1 MLSRRD
7 ILSPAVLV
15 SFVWLFALLCYVL
28 LPHSLSPM
36 GRQSL
41 VGVGL
46 WAAGLVVGAL
56 FMQSFRYSAHS
67 MQADKRIREI
77 YFWISLACV
86 PLLARFVIQALGAN
100 LDASPAMRLRW
111 AALGSGQIDG
121 AAYSPFY
128 YVLWLATYLLY
139 LYDADRKHWIRACL
153 MGVLV
158 ISFGIA
164 TMSKL
169 LILNVGVMTLVVLY
183 HKEVIRFRHL
193 VTGAGVLAVIL
204 LVFHAIRQAK
214 SLDGEYTAFVVEQY
228 VLRNFAAF
236 DTVQPC
242 SSSHWG
248 ENVFRIFYAVTYKL
262 GIGTVEPID
271 TLLPWI
277 SKPVNTNTYTCLY
290 PFFKDFGYWGIALF
304 APFLGAMIG
313 WVYKRRQQGDEFFTM
328 LYAYFSTMLII
339 EFDAEIFFT
348 NLAGNVKFV
357 LLLLIPFL
365 FGGYK
370 KRAE

>member
-1 MLSRRD
+1 MSGRD
-7 ILSPAVLV
+7 ILSPAVMV

-28 LPHSLSPM
+28 LPHSLPPM
-36 GRQSL
+36 GSQSL
-41 VGVGL
+41 TGVGL
-46 WAAGLVVGAL
+46 WATGMVTGAL
-56 FMQSFRYSAHS
+56 LMQSFRYSSHS
-67 MQADKRIREI
+67 MQADKRIREV
-77 YFWISLACV
+77 YFWISLACI
-86 PLLARFVIQALGAN
+86 PLLVRFVIEALGTN

-111 AALGSGQIDG
+111 AALGSGQTDG

-139 LYDADRKHWIRACL
+139 LYDADRKHWFRAFL
-153 MGVLV
+153 MGVLALC
-158 ISFGIA
+158 FGIA

-169 LILNVGVMTLVVLY
+169 LVLNLGAMTLVVLY
-183 HKEVIRFRHL
+183 HKEVIRLRHL

-204 LVFHAIRQAK
+204 LAFHAVRQAR

-236 DTVQPC
+236 DTVQPN
-242 SSSHWG
+242 SSAHWG

-262 GIGTVEPID
+262 GIGAIEPID

-290 PFFKDFGYWGIALF
+290 PFFKDFGYGGIALF
-304 APFLGAMIG
+304 APVLGAMTG

-328 LYAYFSTMLII
+328 LYAYVCTMLII
-339 EFDAEIFFT
+339 EFDAEMFFT
-348 NLAGNVKFV
+348 NLAGHVKFV
-357 LLLLIPFL
+357 VLLLIPFL